1 MMPFKGRLETPDT
14 KRYAEFHSL
23 NQNTSRPLPVS
34 RTGRA
39 LEQGSEW
46 WCVWG

>member
-1 MMPFKGRLETPDT
+1 MPFGGRVETADT
-14 KRYAEFHSL
+14 KRTAEFHSL